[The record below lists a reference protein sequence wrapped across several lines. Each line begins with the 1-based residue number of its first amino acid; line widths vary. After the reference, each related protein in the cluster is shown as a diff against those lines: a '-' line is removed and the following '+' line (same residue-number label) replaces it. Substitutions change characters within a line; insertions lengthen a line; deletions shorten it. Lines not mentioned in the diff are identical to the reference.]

1 MTLREEVTRKA
12 QRSYAMRATEVI
24 AAAPPE
30 IRDEVTDVLGDASLP
45 VRTTCRVLRAHGL
58 DISEEGVR
66 TYRRR
71 VAS

>member
-1 MTLREEVTRKA
+1 MTLRDEITRKT
-12 QRSYAMRATEVI
+12 QRSYEMRATAII

-30 IRDEVTDVLGDASLP
+30 LRAEVIDVLSDPELP
-45 VRTTCRVLRAHGL
+45 VRTTCRVLRMHGL

-71 VAS
+71 MAA